1 MHSRRD
7 KLNLKGPPGGAMD
20 PHQEAVLRK
29 IALRFVPLLTLAF
42 VVNYLDRT
50 NISVAA
56 LAMNQDLGLSATE
69 FGLGAGIL
77 FAGYTT
83 FEIPSNLALYRFGAR
98 RWIARIMITWGLV
111 SIATA
116 LVYDANTFYAARFLL
131 GIAEAGFFPGVT
143 YYLAAWFPPQYR
155 ARMLAWFLVG
165 VPLSTAIGSPIS
177 GLLLE
182 MNGVL
187 GLRGWQWL
195 FIIEG
200 LPAVVLGIIVL
211 YALADRPETAAWLA
225 PKERRLLENMLG
237 AERRERPKSN
247 LMTALADW
255 RVILLALIQFGF
267 TLGSYGTGIFLPQ
280 IVKGFGLTNLVASLL
295 SAVPYVFASAAMLW
309 WAWRV
314 ERTGGSIANLAI
326 SCAVG
331 MAGLALSV
339 AAGNLAVALAALTLA
354 LVGITAARAI
364 FWPIPTRFLTGLGA
378 AAGLAFINS
387 IGAAGG
393 FAGPYLMGWL
403 RDATGSF
410 EAGLVT
416 MAGTLLATSLLAWSL
431 RLVIK
436 VE

>member
-1 MHSRRD
+1 
-7 KLNLKGPPGGAMD
+7 MD

-116 LVYDANTFYAARFLL
+116 LVFDANTFYAARFLL

-165 VPLSTAIGSPIS
+165 IPLSTAIGSPIS

-182 MNGVL
+182 MNGVF

-200 LPAVVLGIIVL
+200 LPAVVLGIIAL

-225 PKERRLLENMLG
+225 PEERRLLENML

-314 ERTGGSIANLAI
+314 ERTGGSTANLAI
-326 SCAVG
+326 ACAVG

>member
-1 MHSRRD
+1 
-7 KLNLKGPPGGAMD
+7 MD

-50 NISVAA
+50 NIAVAA

-143 YYLAAWFPPQYR
+143 YYLTVWFPPQYR

-165 VPLSTAIGSPIS
+165 IPLSTAIGSPIS

-309 WAWRV
+309 WARRV

>member
-1 MHSRRD
+1 
-7 KLNLKGPPGGAMD
+7 MD

-50 NISVAA
+50 NIAVAA

-116 LVYDANTFYAARFLL
+116 LVSGANTFYAARFLL